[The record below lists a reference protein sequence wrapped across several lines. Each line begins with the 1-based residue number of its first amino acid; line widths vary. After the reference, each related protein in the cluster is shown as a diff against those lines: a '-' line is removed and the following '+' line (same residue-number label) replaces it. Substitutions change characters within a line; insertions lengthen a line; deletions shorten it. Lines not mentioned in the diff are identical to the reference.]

1 VNFLDTLHMAVSA
14 IFRNKIR
21 SFLTA
26 LGIVIGVASVIAMV
40 HLGQAATMSVTERI
54 SSMGS
59 NMLMVRPGA
68 ERRGRGGTRSS
79 AEPFTTKDV
88 DALVREVDG
97 VLVAPTQGTNATLV
111 YGNTNHSASVTGTTN
126 EFLQIR
132 NREIASGRA
141 FEEVELDTGAAVCLL
156 GKTVVDT
163 LYGVDNPLGTSLRVG
178 RTACQVVG
186 VLAEKGGSFG
196 GDEDDVVLMPI
207 KAVQQRMLG
216 VRDIS
221 MIYISAVEDGTSAR
235 VKADIESLLR
245 QRRSKGGR
253 GEDDFNVR
261 DMQEIADT
269 LEGTT
274 KTLTALLAAIAAVS
288 LLVGGIG
295 IMNIMLV
302 SVTERT
308 REIGIRLAIG
318 ARARDVMTQFLVEAI
333 ALSTLG
339 GLLGVALGIGGTW
352 FATDKLNMPFVLS
365 PETMLVGFSFSV
377 IIGVIFGYVPARKA
391 AHLNPIEA
399 LRHE

>member
-1 VNFLDTLHMAVSA
+1 VNFFDILRMAVGA
-14 IFRNKIR
+14 IARNKIR
-21 SFLTA
+21 SVLTA

-40 HLGQAATMSVTERI
+40 HLGQAATQSVTERI
-54 SSMGS
+54 TSMGS
-59 NMLMVRPGA
+59 NMLILSPGA
-68 ERRGRGGTRSS
+68 EQRGRGGTRSS
-79 AEPFTTKDV
+79 ADPFTEQDLE
-88 DALVREVDG
+88 AIASEVHG
-97 VLVAPTQGTNATLV
+97 VLVAPTQNSSATLV
-111 YGNTNHSASVTGTTN
+111 YGNTNHSVSVTGTTN
-126 EFLQIR
+126 EYLQIR
-132 NREIASGRA
+132 NREIESGRA
-141 FEEVELDTGAAVCLL
+141 FEDSELDSGAAVCVL

-163 LYGVDNPLGTSLRVG
+163 LYGRENPLGTSLRVG

-186 VLAEKGGSFG
+186 VLTAKGASFG
-196 GDEDDVVLMPI
+196 GDEDDIVLMPL
-207 KAVQQRMLG
+207 KAVQRRLLG

-221 MIYISAVEDGTSAR
+221 TVYLSAVEDGTSER
-235 VKADIESLLR
+235 VKSDVESLLR
-245 QRRSKGGR
+245 QRRSNGKG

-333 ALSTLG
+333 ALSTFG

-352 FATDKLNMPFVLS
+352 FATSEMNLPFVLS
-365 PETMLVGFSFSV
+365 VDTMLIGFSFSA
-377 IIGVIFGYVPARKA
+377 IIGVVFGYVPARKA